1 MVTPQHTKE
10 HFVMTAYTDVDTAQK
25 YARLLENTEAR
36 RLGLPVRE
44 ARESVAR
51 RLRSSPG
58 FLQNLRN
65 NRIKRIPSWLMDK
78 LKEAF
83 IAELNSEI
91 ARLEHEIHLA
101 RQIGSSAD
109 SDEIFAAQAQVEAAK
124 KILRGK

>member
-1 MVTPQHTKE
+1 MVIRQHTKE
-10 HFVMTAYTDVDTAQK
+10 HSVMTAYTDVDAAQK
-25 YARLLENTEAR
+25 YARALENGEAQ
-36 RLGLPVRE
+36 RLGLPVRQ
-44 ARESVAR
+44 ARAHVAR

-65 NRIKRIPSWLMDK
+65 NRIKRVPSWLMDK

-83 IAELNSEI
+83 IAELNTEI

-101 RQIGSSAD
+101 RQTGSSAD

>member
-10 HFVMTAYTDVDTAQK
+10 HSVMTAYTDVDTAQK

-78 LKEAF
+78 LKEVF
-83 IAELNSEI
+83 IAELQTEVQ
-91 ARLEHEIHLA
+91 RLQHEIHLA
-101 RQIGSSAD
+101 RQIGTRASD
-109 SDEIFAAQAQVEAAK
+109 DEILAAETQIEAVK